1 METVSDPTCPHS
13 SEIIALEQPRDA
25 LSDYSPTDAPWDV
38 HRGQA
43 DDVCGIYATALEFE
57 RYAARMADCGGVLLF
72 GWVIDPA
79 TWVTALRLKH
89 SHFCRVRHCPVCQ
102 WRRSLMWQARFHQA
116 LPKIVCEHP
125 KARWLFLTLT
135 VPNCPIGELGET
147 LSAMNAGWQRLKDR
161 KELKP
166 VLGWVRTT
174 EVTRSAIGEA
184 HPHFHVLL
192 MVPPSWFR
200 GQTYV
205 KHARWVELWQEC
217 MRDPTISP
225 SGQWIEVIK
234 GSAPESGQSVS
245 DVTSFALQKAVSET
259 LKYSVKPSDMTD
271 DPEWFLELTRQV
283 HKRRFVATGGS
294 LKNVL
299 RVDDETDTEL
309 AMADGPAQG
318 EDDGSRL
325 AFNWREFDRRYR
337 RAPKADKGPSA

>member
-13 SEIIALEQPRDA
+13 SEIIALEQPRDG
-25 LSDYSPTDAPWDV
+25 LFDYSPTDAPWDV

-43 DDVCGIYATALEFE
+43 DDVGGIYATALEFE

-72 GWVIDPA
+72 GWEINPA

-135 VPNCPIGELGET
+135 VPKRSIGELGET
-147 LSAMNAGWQRLKDR
+147 LTAMNAGWQRLIKR

-166 VLGWVRTT
+166 ILGWVRTT

-205 KHARWVELWQEC
+205 KQARWVELWQEC

-225 SGQWIEVIK
+225 SGLWIEVIK
-234 GSAPESGQSVS
+234 GAVPESGQSAS
-245 DVTSFALQKAVSET
+245 DVTSFALQ
-259 LKYSVKPSDMTD
+259 
-271 DPEWFLELTRQV
+271 
-283 HKRRFVATGGS
+283 
-294 LKNVL
+294 
-299 RVDDETDTEL
+299 
-309 AMADGPAQG
+309 
-318 EDDGSRL
+318 
-325 AFNWREFDRRYR
+325 
-337 RAPKADKGPSA
+337 

>member
-13 SEIIALEQPRDA
+13 SEIIALEQPRDG
-25 LSDYSPTDAPWDV
+25 LFDYSPTDAPWDV

-43 DDVCGIYATALEFE
+43 DDVGGIYATALEFE

-72 GWVIDPA
+72 GWEINPA

-135 VPNCPIGELGET
+135 VPNRSIGELGET
-147 LSAMNAGWQRLKDR
+147 LTAMNAGWQRLIKR

-166 VLGWVRTT
+166 ILGWVRTT

-205 KHARWVELWQEC
+205 KQARWVELWQEC
-217 MRDPTISP
+217 MRDPTLSP
-225 SGQWIEVIK
+225 SGLGIEVIK
-234 GSAPESGQSVS
+234 GAVPESGQSAS

-271 DPEWFLELTRQV
+271 DPDWFLELTRQA
-283 HKRRFVATGGS
+283 HKRRFVATGGV

-299 RVDDETDTEL
+299 RVDEETDADL
-309 AMADGPAQG
+309 VMADGPAEG

-325 AFNWREFDRRYR
+325 AFNWREFERRYR
-337 RAPKADKGPSA
+337 RAPNGDKPAR